1 MTAAPTSRPMM
12 LDVAAMGLDE
22 RIARFGRPLMKPG
35 PGLDPEVLHR
45 EVLEEPTELEIAGEG
60 SLDPV
65 DLEIFLHKLDSII
78 DDGRDVCK
86 YLSMAEMLQA
96 GDLGVG
102 IFTAKGDLAGMSTGV
117 ILHALLHYGPVKY
130 VLKHYVDD
138 PTVGLADG
146 DIFFFNDPDA
156 GGVHTYDHFLMMP
169 VFARG
174 ELLAWVA
181 CGGHQGETG
190 SRSPGGW
197 SPEIGTRYEEGLHI
211 TPLRV
216 GTDFR
221 FHTDHLE
228 FLLNSVRTPRQ
239 NSLDMKAR
247 LAVCVRLRQQLL
259 REVERRGAVFVAAG
273 LRQSIK
279 TSAELARR
287 RIAGFND
294 GVYRSV
300 AFLDTIGIEDGLIR
314 LPVELHKRGDEVGRR
329 HGRSVT

>member
-1 MTAAPTSRPMM
+1 M
-12 LDVAAMGLDE
+12 
-22 RIARFGRPLMKPG
+22 
-35 PGLDPEVLHR
+35 
-45 EVLEEPTELEIAGEG
+45 
-60 SLDPV
+60 
-65 DLEIFLHKLDSII
+65 
-78 DDGRDVCK
+78 
-86 YLSMAEMLQA
+86 
-96 GDLGVG
+96 
-102 IFTAKGDLAGMSTGV
+102 
-117 ILHALLHYGPVKY
+117 
-130 VLKHYVDD
+130 LKHYVDD

-169 VFARG
+169 VFTGG
-174 ELLAWVA
+174 ELVAWVA

-211 TPLRV
+211 TPLLRV

-259 REVERRGAVFVAAG
+259 REVEAPGRPLRGRRAAPVDQ
-273 LRQSIK
+273 RPRPNWPDDASPAS
-279 TSAELARR
+279 TTAS
-287 RIAGFND
+287 
-294 GVYRSV
+294 YRSV
-300 AFLDTIGIEDGLIR
+300 VFLDTIGISDGLIR
-314 LPVELHKRGDEVGRR
+314 LPVDLHKRGDELIIDMAGASPEPRIGPFHLRWHLARAASAAALFPTVFRGLRWSIGLFDPIKLTAPPSIVNAPQPRLGHRVGQPHRPGRGPGPAAGGHANAARQPAPRR
-329 HGRSVT
+329 GDRARSRRTCC